1 MAARVA
7 LTQAERDL
15 IGQRKQA
22 GMSLA
27 QIAAVLGCQTGTVR
41 KWWRRQRAG
50 RAAQP
55 RGRPRRG
62 GLSTYPAAL
71 VQEAVALKQSHPHWG
86 PANVKLQ
93 LQRDARFATARLP
106 SPARLA
112 AVFGERC
119 PEAVQRRL
127 KQAYP
132 NQPIAKARAAH
143 ERWQLDGQERVD
155 LPAIG
160 RVTFLNLRDPVGA
173 LILGS
178 QAISTG
184 TPQQWRKVS
193 LPEVQT
199 FLRQA
204 FAEWGLPL
212 EIQTD
217 HEPTYTG
224 PAHTD
229 CPAPFTLWLVGLGIA
244 HITSR
249 DRRPTDQAQVERTH
263 RILAE
268 MGWLD
273 TPTANLAQLQ
283 ALLDD
288 RRQRYNHELPV
299 RASDCHGQ
307 PPLAAHP
314 AAQHSGRPFAPAWEW
329 DLFDLSRVDAYL
341 AGFVWTRQVTAAGNV
356 RFCDQVYTVGR
367 AYVHQTVSVRFLS
380 PTRQL
385 HFALADG
392 TALGDRPAKGFNP
405 EDLIGYRPLDLAQLT
420 PWQLP
425 LQLQGV

>member
-1 MAARVA
+1 MAVRVA
-7 LTQAERDL
+7 LTQAERDF

-41 KWWRRQRAG
+41 KWWRRQQAG
-50 RAAQP
+50 WVAKP
-55 RGRPRRG
+55 RGRPRHG
-62 GLSTYPAAL
+62 SLSTYPAAL

-112 AVFGERC
+112 AVFAERC
-119 PEAVQRRL
+119 PQAVQRRL

-132 NQPIAKARAAH
+132 NQPLAKVRAAH
-143 ERWQLDGQERVD
+143 TRWQLDGQERVD

-193 LPEVQT
+193 LPEVQA

-204 FAEWGLPL
+204 FATWGLPL

-224 PAHTD
+224 PAKTD
-229 CPAPFTLWLVGLGIA
+229 CPSPFTLWLAGLGIQ
-244 HITSR
+244 HVTSR
-249 DRRPTDQAQVERTH
+249 DRRPTDQAQAERTH
-263 RILAE
+263 RTLAE

-273 TPTANLAQLQ
+273 EPGTSLAALQ
-283 ALLDD
+283 AVLDD

-307 PPLAAHP
+307 PPLVAHP
-314 AAQHSGRPFAPAWEW
+314 HAMHSGRPFQPALEWE
-329 DLFDLSRVDAYL
+329 LFDLSRVDAHL
-341 AGFVWTRQVTAAGNV
+341 AAFVWTRQVNAAGNV
-356 RFCDQVYTVGR
+356 GFFDQQYTLGR
-367 AYVHQTVSVRFLS
+367 AYVHQTVSLRFL
-380 PTRQL
+380 PETRCFQ
-385 HFALADG
+385 FTLANG
-392 TALGDRPAKGFNP
+392 TLLPNRPARGLDQA
-405 EDLIGYRPLDLAQLT
+405 DLIGF
-420 PWQLP
+420 LP
-425 LQLQGV
+425 LELALTTPYQFAFHLQGV